1 MELYHPPPPPH
12 PRGEA
17 SKNMYFYRNPW
28 TPFTPDNLYTRY
40 LLQFLHQTIFTTNN
54 FYTRHPL
61 LTRILFHRHG
71 ASLCGEHINF
81 WSRFAQFGLEGGM
94 CSWLVL
100 FDAVLIWSLG
110 LFSLFIQFCWS
121 LSLLDPHPHPT
132 PKSNKVRW
140 NLKNST
146 KRHGI
151 LWAVG
156 PLLWDNLFLCS
167 SLIPGLRGCVGKYFP
182 GPLSA
187 PHFGPKALRWMRNW
201 LGRWKFRMTART
213 ANSI

>member
-28 TPFTPDNLYTRY
+28 TPFTPDSQ
-40 LLQFLHQTIFTTNN
+40 LLHQAPFTIFAPDNFYNKQFLHQAPFTPESFFTD
-54 FYTRHPL
+54 TGH
-61 LTRILFHRHG
+61 LFVVNK
-71 ASLCGEHINF
+71 HINF

-100 FDAVLIWSLG
+100 FDAIFFDPWDYS
-110 LFSLFIQFCWS
+110 SLFIHFCWS

-140 NLKNST
+140 NVKNST
-146 KRHGI
+146 N
-151 LWAVG
+151 V
-156 PLLWDNLFLCS
+156 
-167 SLIPGLRGCVGKYFP
+167 
-182 GPLSA
+182 
-187 PHFGPKALRWMRNW
+187 
-201 LGRWKFRMTART
+201 TAFCGQ
-213 ANSI
+213 